1 MKKNGKGMELK
12 TVGSDG
18 DLKVGDEVRFV
29 FETAD
34 GSGCLVD
41 PYQVVDA
48 TVYFVTREFTDTTA
62 TEYSA
67 EFSDPSLQAEYSR
80 LKRAVCDKAKETVK
94 AASTGPLTLSG
105 LQSVDGIVL
114 SLGDRVLVK
123 DQADGTENGIYVVS
137 NQGWARSLDASS
149 DRNVISGMYLF
160 VENGVQNIS
169 TGWVLETA
177 NPVTVG
183 SSALRFLKFATQWSP
198 SSPDERE
205 EENSRRLAMLERM
218 IEDSKLRSS
227 FFYKDAVPVRKFG
240 GEIDPSTGE
249 IFPAWLNPDR
259 VPAEMR
265 SRVSSDNILSQ
276 VEEGGNYTKGK
287 FELRW
292 DTSGMRE
299 GDYFVCWSWRPSFG
313 SDTLS
318 AHQFFQLSGDGNATA
333 SIPTHRSRPDK
344 YEILMERYTPEM
356 FKMRISDSDLSPEV
370 ISEFG
375 KAVAKGF
382 SFVEDQASAVIDL
395 LDANVV
401 HEQLLP
407 LLANMFNMKVKSG
420 DPTLWRRQIKKALPN
435 FKRKGSVAGLREVL
449 QDSGMRLLRLA
460 RLWQVVPK
468 YTFQEHFT
476 FSGSNDFRLS
486 RTPATPLDGNFR
498 LFFRP
503 AAGGDWVSLESES
516 SSSSSSSGH
525 WSSDFIEISGDMMMW
540 VGSELAEGD
549 SLRVLYRFRSIPSGE
564 QAKEDYVRSLPL
576 MDDRDERDQE
586 YPPKNWNVHLIEE
599 DDEYFDLLVPVR
611 HPLADPIIWGRVR
624 TEFPYSENLYN
635 MEEYNGSKRDSLD
648 PCDIDKEFLDA
659 CGQCA
664 SSKFNMDVEIDMLSD
679 DGFKELRQIVEENMP
694 FHAVPNSFNLWGGV
708 NEFVGQVD
716 EEIRAM
722 VSFSNEDVL
731 LAGEGQKIFHRSM
744 YPEELDSLRRD
755 LLASMEAV
763 ESPSGSENWTG
774 VLRNT
779 KTVLLSMPTNEVSDI
794 SNADFAGMTQG
805 FDSLNIKNDHLDA
818 DPFDSDNLLEIF
830 GVTTK
835 YYSISSI
842 DRSSAELYGN
852 VDSSLVGPLLEYRA
866 SNRVGDFNADISQY
880 QETIFADEDSDFSMV
895 GIVSQHDL
903 DLGLATGDP
912 WSLLFED
919 KNYTVVNV
927 LPDGTLLLNQTG
939 TVDPIV
945 GWELRDG
952 SELMKSG
959 AGGFKE
965 VYNYGLVEINSPSGP
980 LRETLKPGD
989 FVYLDW
995 AASPRIYEIR
1005 SFKAGE
1011 EKFYLKGYSEGGVGA
1026 VDLKI
1031 YRRVM
1036 DRKLGQIGYSS
1047 LFMVADDNLE
1057 LAIPV
1062 SDENRDEVLQNYLV
1076 FVRGEYYNIAEVD
1089 GNLARLSGPASPED
1103 TLGSAVEFNIYKFS
1117 KGSLTLPGKL
1127 TPPYDE
1133 EPVEYQLDRVGRSG
1147 GSIITNTEGGSG
1159 LVSAMLNSGG
1169 PLDVVAQGEAIE
1181 YEIEYK
1187 KE

>member
-1 MKKNGKGMELK
+1 MELK
-12 TVGSDG
+12 TVGSDS
-18 DLKVGDEVRFV
+18 DLRAGEEVRFI

-67 EFSDPSLQAEYSR
+67 EFSNPSLQAEYIR
-80 LKRAVCDKAKETVK
+80 LKGAVCEKAKETVR

-105 LQSVDGIVL
+105 LQTVDGIAL

-137 NQGWARSLDASS
+137 DQGWPRSLDASS
-149 DRNVISGMYLF
+149 ERNVISGVYLF
-160 VENGVQNIS
+160 VENGVENIG
-169 TGWVLETA
+169 TGWVLEAT
-177 NPVTVG
+177 NPVAIG
-183 SSALRFLKFATQWSP
+183 SSELRFLKFATQWSP

-205 EENSRRLAMLERM
+205 EENSKRLAMLERM

-227 FFYKDAVPVRKFG
+227 FFYKDAVPVKKFG
-240 GEIDPSTGE
+240 GEVDSSTGE

-265 SRVSSDNILSQ
+265 SKVASDNVLSR
-276 VEEGGNYTKGK
+276 VEEGGDYAKGK

-292 DTSGMRE
+292 DTGGMRE
-299 GDYFVCWSWRPSFG
+299 GDYFVCWRWRPSFG
-313 SDTLS
+313 SETLS

-356 FKMRISDSDLSPEV
+356 FKARISDSDLSPEV

-382 SFVEDQASAVIDL
+382 SFIEDQAGAVIDL

-401 HEQLLP
+401 QEQLLP

-435 FKRKGSVAGLREVL
+435 FKKKGSVAGLREVL

-460 RLWQVVPK
+460 RLWQVIPK

-476 FSGSNDFRLS
+476 FSGSNEFHLS
-486 RTPATPLDGNFR
+486 RTPVLPLDSNFR

-503 AAGGDWVSLESES
+503 ATGGDWIPLEPES
-516 SSSSSSSGH
+516 SSSSSSGQ
-525 WSSDFIEISGDMMMW
+525 WSSDFIEISGDIMTW
-540 VGSELAEGD
+540 VGSELMEGD
-549 SLRVLYRFRSIPSGE
+549 SLRVVYKFRSVPSGE
-564 QAKEDYVRSLPL
+564 QAKEDYVRALPL

-611 HPLADPIIWGRVR
+611 HPLADPIVWGRVR

-722 VSFSNEDVL
+722 VSFSREDVL

-744 YPEELDSLRRD
+744 YPEELASLRRN
-755 LLASMEAV
+755 LLASMEVV
-763 ESPSGSENWTG
+763 ENPSGSENWTG

-779 KTVLLSMPTNEVSDI
+779 KTVLLSMPTNNESDI
-794 SNADFAGMTQG
+794 ENPDFAGMTQG
-805 FDSLNIKNDHLDA
+805 FDSLNVKNDYLDS
-818 DPFDSDNLLEIF
+818 DPFDGDNLLEVF
-830 GVTTK
+830 GTTTK

-842 DRSSAELYGN
+842 DRSSAEIYGN
-852 VDSSLVGPLLEYRA
+852 VDPSLVGPLLEYRL
-866 SNRVGDFNADISQY
+866 SNLVGDFNTEISQY
-880 QETIFADEDSDFSMV
+880 QETIFGDEDSDFSMV
-895 GIVSQHDL
+895 GIVSQHDVN
-903 DLGLATGDP
+903 LGLATGSP

-919 KNYTVVNV
+919 RSYSVTNV

-939 TVDPIV
+939 TIPPIA

-952 SELMKSG
+952 LETVKSG
-959 AGGFKE
+959 SGGFKE
-965 VYNYGLVEINSPSGP
+965 VYNYGLVEVNSPAGP

-995 AASPRIYEIR
+995 AVSPRIYEIR

-1011 EKFYLKGYSEGGVGA
+1011 EKFYLRDYSEGGAGA
-1026 VDLKI
+1026 VAMKI

-1036 DRKLGQIGYSS
+1036 DRKLGQIGYDS

-1057 LAIPV
+1057 LSIPV
-1062 SDENRDEVLQNYLV
+1062 SEENKDEALQDYLL
-1076 FVRGEYYNIAEVD
+1076 FVGGEYYNIAELD

-1103 TLGSAVEFNIYKFS
+1103 TSGSAVEFNIYKFS
-1117 KGSLTLPGKL
+1117 KGNLTLPGKL

-1133 EPVEYQLDRVGRSG
+1133 EPPEYTLERVGRSG
-1147 GSIITNTEGGSG
+1147 GHVITSTEGGSG
-1159 LVSAMLNSGG
+1159 LVSAMLNSTE
-1169 PLDVVAQGEAIE
+1169 PLDIVEQGESIE